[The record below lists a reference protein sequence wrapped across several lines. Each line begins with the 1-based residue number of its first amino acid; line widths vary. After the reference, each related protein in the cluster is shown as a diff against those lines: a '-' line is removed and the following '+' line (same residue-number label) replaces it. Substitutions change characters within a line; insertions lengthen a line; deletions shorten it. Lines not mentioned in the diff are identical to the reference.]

1 MRPSPLPID
10 DALPALRQ
18 ALDAR
23 GAVVLVAP
31 PGAGKTTRVP
41 PALLDAPWRGG
52 GRIVMLEPRRLAAR
66 AAARRI
72 ASELGASVGGLVGW
86 RMRRDTKVS
95 RETVI
100 EVVTEGILTRMVQD
114 DPILEGISAVIFDE
128 FHERHLAADLGL
140 ALVRQTRELLRPD
153 LKLVVMSATID
164 AAAIAAALGDAQGDA
179 PVVQSAGL
187 SFPVETRWVAPRPQQ
202 RSEGH
207 VAAVVREAL
216 REREGDALVFLP
228 GAPEI
233 HRVMRALAEGPLPPG
248 TEVMPLFGA
257 LDGEAQDRA
266 IAPAPPGRRKV
277 VLSTSIAETSL
288 TIEGVRI
295 VVDAGWSRVPRYSP
309 ATGMT
314 RLETIRVPRPSA
326 DQRRGRAGRVAPG
339 ICWRCWAEY
348 DEPAL
353 AAVVVP
359 EIREADL
366 AGLALDLAVLG
377 IHDPA
382 ALSWVDAPS
391 PAAFAEARALLA
403 RLGALDASGALTA
416 HGRAMSAMG
425 LHPRLAHLVLAGI
438 AMGQGALA
446 ADLAALLDDRD
457 PIRRDDAPGRAPADL
472 RLRLEAMHRTGDAA
486 HLSALRLRADHDQL
500 ARLRESAR
508 AIRQSAGFREAP
520 RPRTGDATPDID
532 AVGDLLALAY
542 PDRIARRRSDA
553 RSDRRGRYLLS
564 SGGGVALP
572 PDDPLADAEW
582 IVVAETEGRREDAQV
597 YLAAPVDDIAIREH
611 HAALITAHRDVVWD
625 DAAGRVTGRDVER
638 LGAIVLRERTL
649 SPIPAELRV
658 AALLGALRER
668 GVARWPWPE
677 SALRLR
683 ERLAFVHRLE
693 GSPWPAVGDADLA
706 TTLEDWL
713 APFIG
718 EARTLD
724 DLARIAWADALRSR
738 VPWDVARR
746 LDTVAPTH
754 LEVASGSR
762 IAVDYSDPA
771 QPVLAVRLQEL
782 FGETDTP
789 TVGDGRVPVTLHL
802 LSPARR
808 PVQVTRD
815 LAGFWRTSYFDVRKD
830 LRGRYPKH
838 AWPDDPLAAPPTR
851 RTAR

>member
-1 MRPSPLPID
+1 MRPNPLPID

-41 PALLDAPWRGG
+41 PALLSAPWRAG

-72 ASELGASVGGLVGW
+72 AAELGEAVGGLVGW

-95 RETVI
+95 RDTVI

-114 DPILEGISAVIFDE
+114 DPVLDGISAVIFDE

-140 ALVRQTRELLRPD
+140 ALVRQTRELLRPE
-153 LKLVVMSATID
+153 LKVVVMSATLD
-164 AAAIAAALGDAQGDA
+164 AAAMATALGDAEGPA
-179 PVVQSAGL
+179 PVVESAGL

-202 RSEGH
+202 RVEGH
-207 VAAVVREAL
+207 VAAVVRDAL
-216 REREGDALVFLP
+216 RERDGDALVFLP

-233 HRVMRALAEGPLPPG
+233 HRVARALAEGPLPPG
-248 TEVMPLFGA
+248 TEVLPLFGA
-257 LDGEAQDRA
+257 LDGDAQDRA
-266 IAPAPPGRRKV
+266 IAPAPAGRRKV

-295 VVDAGWSRVPRYSP
+295 VVDAGLARVPRYSP

-339 ICWRCWAEY
+339 ICWRCWADYE
-348 DEPAL
+348 EPAL
-353 AAVVVP
+353 AAVTVP
-359 EIREADL
+359 EIRDADL

-382 ALSWVDAPS
+382 TLSWVDAP
-391 PAAFAEARALLA
+391 PAAAFADARQLLG
-403 RLGALDASGALTA
+403 RLGALDAAGALTA
-416 HGRAMSAMG
+416 HGRAMSALG
-425 LHPRLAHLVLAGI
+425 LHPRLSHLVLAGI
-438 AMGQGALA
+438 AMGQGPLA

-457 PIRRDDAPGRAPADL
+457 PIRRDDGPGRAPADI
-472 RLRLEAMHRTGDAA
+472 RLRLEALRRTGDAA
-486 HLSALRLRADHDQL
+486 HVSALRLRVDHDQL
-500 ARLRESAR
+500 ARLRETAR
-508 AIRQSAGFREAP
+508 AIRQSAGYRDAP
-520 RPRTGDATPDID
+520 RPRGGDADADID

-542 PDRIARRRSDA
+542 PDRIARRRSEQ
-553 RSDRRGRYLLS
+553 RGRYLLS

-582 IVVAETEGRREDAQV
+582 LVVAETDGRREEATV
-597 YLAAPVDDIAIREH
+597 YLAAPVDDAAIRTH
-611 HAALITAHRDVVWD
+611 HADLITTHRDVVWD

-638 LGAIVLRERTL
+638 LGALVLRERTL
-649 SPIPAELRV
+649 SPIPPALRV
-658 AALLGALRER
+658 TALLGALRAR
-668 GVARWPWPE
+668 GVARWPWPDG
-677 SALRLR
+677 AQRLR
-683 ERLAFVHRLE
+683 ERLAFAHQLE
-693 GSPWPAVGDADLA
+693 GGAWPDVADAALLA
-706 TTLEDWL
+706 TLDDWL
-713 APFIG
+713 APFVG
-718 EARTLD
+718 DARTFDELG
-724 DLARIAWADALRSR
+724 RIPWADALRAR
-738 VPWDVARR
+738 VPWDVVRR
-746 LDTVAPTH
+746 LDTLAPTH

-782 FGETDTP
+782 FGQTDTP
-789 TVGDGRVPVTLHL
+789 TVGEGRVPVLLHL

-851 RTAR
+851 RTLR